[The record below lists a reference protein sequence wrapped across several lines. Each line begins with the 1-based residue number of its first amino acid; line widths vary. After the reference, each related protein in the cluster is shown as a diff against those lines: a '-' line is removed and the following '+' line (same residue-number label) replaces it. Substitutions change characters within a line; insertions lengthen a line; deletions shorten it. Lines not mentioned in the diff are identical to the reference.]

1 MVNRQAVIDYAVRRF
16 KANTD
21 VEVTVEDA
29 LIWSMEHYDTDD
41 MTQAEYD
48 ALLNDVKGRL

>member
-1 MVNRQAVIDYAVRRF
+1 MRQAVIDLAVRKF

-21 VEVTVEDA
+21 VEVTVEDC

-41 MTQAEYD
+41 MTQEQYD
-48 ALLNDVKGRL
+48 TLLNDVKGRI